1 MLPALDKAI
10 FSGQNGHRPGE
21 QQLPA
26 LAVMLSRAFDML
38 DCALLVV
45 TDEGRLDYANRP
57 ARALLK
63 SGHGGLRL
71 SGGILSVTPAKVRDS
86 LAEAIRLTCAGLQ
99 PGGLCLSQ
107 PGVPPQNWLRIAVA
121 PVYFGGAESKGATH
135 AAVWIV
141 NGAPPAPPDEE
152 LLSALFG
159 LTRAEARLSRALV
172 SGCTAG
178 EYAHRVG
185 VRMATVRTQLHSIF
199 VKTGV
204 ARQAELVALLSR
216 VPPLRLAAT

>member
-1 MLPALDKAI
+1 
-10 FSGQNGHRPGE
+10 
-21 QQLPA
+21 LPA

-45 TDEGRLDYANRP
+45 TDEGRIDYANQP
-57 ARALLK
+57 ARLLLK

-71 SGGILSVTPAKVRDS
+71 AGGVLSVTPAKLRDS
-86 LAEAIRLTCAGLQ
+86 LADAIRLACAGLQ

-107 PGVPPQNWLRIAVA
+107 AGVPPQNWLRIAVA
-121 PVYFGGAESKGATH
+121 PVYFGGEAKTATH

-141 NGAPPAPPDEE
+141 NGAPPAPPDED
-152 LLSALFG
+152 LLAALFG

-216 VPPLRLAAT
+216 VPPLRFVAV

>member
-1 MLPALDKAI
+1 
-10 FSGQNGHRPGE
+10 
-21 QQLPA
+21 
-26 LAVMLSRAFDML
+26 MLSRAFDML

-45 TDEGRLDYANRP
+45 TDAARLDYANRT
-57 ARALLK
+57 ARSLLK
-63 SGHGGLRL
+63 SGHGGLCL
-71 SGGILSVTPAKVRDS
+71 AGGILSVTPAKLRDS
-86 LAEAIRLTCAGLQ
+86 LAEAIRVACTELQ

-107 PGVPPQNWLRIAVA
+107 PGEAPLNWLRIAVA
-121 PVYFGGAESKGATH
+121 PVYFGGSEAKSATH

-152 LLSALFG
+152 LLAALFG
-159 LTRAEARLSRALV
+159 LTRAEARLSRALLG
-172 SGCTAG
+172 GCTAG

-216 VPPLRLAAT
+216 VPPLRFTAV

>member
-1 MLPALDKAI
+1 MLPAPDQAI
-10 FSGQNGHRPGE
+10 FSAQNGHRPGE

-45 TDEGRLDYANRP
+45 TNEGRLDYANRT
-57 ARALLK
+57 ARSLLK

-71 SGGILSVTPAKVRDS
+71 AGGVLSITPAKLREALV
-86 LAEAIRLTCAGLQ
+86 EAIRLACAGLQ

-107 PGVPPQNWLRIAVA
+107 PGVPPQNWLRLAVA
-121 PVYFGGAESKGATH
+121 PVYFGGEAKTATH

-141 NGAPPAPPDEE
+141 NGEPAAPPDEE

-216 VPPLRLAAT
+216 VPPLRFGTT